1 MPKENIT
8 DDLLKTWQKELSKK
22 TRKTGIR
29 FKIKSLEDFIKQK
42 I

>member
-22 TRKTGIR
+22 TSETGIT
-29 FKIKSLEDFIKQK
+29 FDIKSLEDFIK
-42 I
+42 

>member
-22 TRKTGIR
+22 Q
-29 FKIKSLEDFIKQK
+29 EKQK
-42 I
+42 LNLKLEH

>member
-22 TRKTGIR
+22 TRETVIK
-29 FKIKSLEDFIKQK
+29 FEIKSSENFIKEK
-42 I
+42 K

>member
-22 TRKTGIR
+22 NKKDRNQI
-29 FKIKSLEDFIKQK
+29 
-42 I
+42 